1 MDYLEEQVSEVEA
14 LQSIYCDELEILGVE
29 PYKFCI
35 KIKSDFDRDKE
46 DGLTC
51 TMKFTY
57 TETYP
62 DELPLLDIV
71 DHQNFT
77 EGDEEKLM
85 NYLIEQAKQNLGMV
99 MVFTIVSAAQE
110 WLSNR
115 WDQIKKDRELE
126 AERRLRESEEEERR
140 KFEGT
145 KVTVESF
152 MNWKRAFEEEL
163 GLTRKELRDER
174 EDRKLTG
181 KELFLQDQTL
191 IESDLKF
198 LIDFGEGVKV
208 DESLFQDLHELNL
221 DEAELDDWYD

>member
-1 MDYLEEQVSEVEA
+1 MDYKEEQVNEVEA
-14 LQSIYCDELEILGVE
+14 LQSIYCDELEILGTE
-29 PYKFCI
+29 PHKFCI
-35 KIKSDFDRDKE
+35 KIKSDCDRDKE

-57 TETYP
+57 TEKYP

-77 EGDEEKLM
+77 AGDEEELM
-85 NYLIEQAKQNLGMV
+85 SYLVEQANENLGMV

-110 WLSNR
+110 WLSTR

-126 AERRLRESEEEERR
+126 AERRLKESEEEERR

-163 GLTRKELRDER
+163 GLTKKELKDER
-174 EDRKLTG
+174 EGRKLTG
-181 KELFLQDQTL
+181 T
-191 IESDLKF
+191 
-198 LIDFGEGVKV
+198 VKV
-208 DESLFQDLHELNL
+208 DESLFQDLDELDL
-221 DEAELDDWYD
+221 DETELQDD